1 MDSLFSNSKQVPLAH
16 LVRPKT
22 WSEFVGQTKVVS
34 ALRSIT
40 KPTSILFY
48 GPPGTGKTTLA
59 HLLAES
65 WKLEKRYL
73 SCVTSGVKEVREVLE
88 EGKRLGTIVLFL
100 DEIHRFSSSQQD
112 ALLSAVEEGEII
124 LIAATTENP
133 SFRVNKALLS
143 RMLVYRLTTLTEEEE
158 DQIFSACLSKQNT
171 NRTIPE
177 VVKQEL
183 FRRSAG
189 DARKLLGYLE
199 RILSATKE
207 GEEVTEERL
216 SVILGDTLVTY
227 DKNSES
233 HYDIIS
239 AFIKSL
245 RGSDPDAALFYL
257 ALMLEG
263 GEDPLFI
270 ARRLV
275 IFASEDVGNAS
286 VHALPLAIA
295 TWQAVER
302 VGMPEG
308 RIPLGQCTTFLASAP
323 KSNASYVAI
332 NEALAFVKA
341 RNKSFQIPNHL
352 RNAPTATHRNE
363 GAGEGYKYPHDFPG
377 HFLKERYFPES
388 FYPNP
393 PSFYSPSNQGMEK
406 NLKEQ
411 LERLWGERY

>member
-1 MDSLFSNSKQVPLAH
+1 MDSLFSQNKQVPLAH
-16 LVRPKT
+16 ALRPKF
-22 WSEFVGQTKVVS
+22 WSEFVGQAQVVQS
-34 ALRSIT
+34 LRAIT

-48 GPPGTGKTTLA
+48 GPPGSGKTTLA
-59 HLLAES
+59 HLLTQS
-65 WKLEKRYL
+65 WSLEKRYL
-73 SCVTSGVKEVREVLE
+73 SCVTSGLKEVREVLE
-88 EGKRLGTIVLFL
+88 EAKRRGTIVLFL

-143 RMLVYRLTTLTEEEE
+143 RMLVYRLTTLSEEEE
-158 DQIFSACLSKQNT
+158 NSIFETCLTKLNHKEKF
-171 NRTIPE
+171 PE
-177 VVKQEL
+177 DLKKEL
-183 FRRSAG
+183 FRRSSG

-199 RILSATKE
+199 RILSF
-207 GEEVTEERL
+207 TEDTGSINESKL
-216 SVILGDTLVTY
+216 AEILGENVIFY

-257 ALMLEG
+257 ALMIEG

-323 KSNASYVAI
+323 KSNASYLAI
-332 NEALAFVKA
+332 DKALQLVRERK
-341 RNKSFQIPNHL
+341 REFQIPNHL
-352 RNAPTATHRNE
+352 RNAPTATHKKE
-363 GAGEGYKYPHDFPG
+363 GAGKDYQYPHDFPG
-377 HFLKERYFPES
+377 HFLKERYFPTD
-388 FYPNP
+388 FYPDIP
-393 PSFYSPSNQGMEK
+393 QFYHPTNQGMEK

-411 LERLWGERY
+411 LERLWGDRY

>member
-1 MDSLFSNSKQVPLAH
+1 MDSLFSQNKQVPLAH
-16 LVRPKT
+16 AVRPKN
-22 WSEFVGQTKVVS
+22 WSEFVGQTQVVQS
-34 ALRSIT
+34 LKSIP

-48 GPPGTGKTTLA
+48 GPPGSGKTTLA
-59 HLLAES
+59 HLLTQS
-65 WKLEKRYL
+65 WSLEKRYL
-73 SCVTSGVKEVREVLE
+73 SCVTSGLKEVREVLDE
-88 EGKRLGTIVLFL
+88 AKRRGTIVLFL

-143 RMLVYRLTTLTEEEE
+143 RMLVYRLTSLSEAEENYIFESCLTKLNHKQTFPE
-158 DQIFSACLSKQNT
+158 DLK
-171 NRTIPE
+171 
-177 VVKQEL
+177 KEL
-183 FRRSAG
+183 FRRSSG

-199 RILSATKE
+199 RILNATND
-207 GEEVTEERL
+207 TEKITESKL
-216 SVILGDTLVTY
+216 AEILGENVIFY

-245 RGSDPDAALFYL
+245 RGSDPDAAIFYL
-257 ALMLEG
+257 ALMIEG

-275 IFASEDVGNAS
+275 IFASEDIGNAS

-308 RIPLGQCTTFLASAP
+308 RIPLSQCTTFLASAP
-323 KSNASYVAI
+323 KSNASYLAI
-332 NEALAFVKA
+332 DKALQMVRERK
-341 RNKSFQIPNHL
+341 REFQIPNHL
-352 RNAPTATHRNE
+352 RNAPTATHKNE
-363 GAGEGYKYPHDFPG
+363 GAGKDYQYPHDFPD
-377 HFLKERYFPES
+377 HFVREKYFPDS

-393 PSFYSPSNQGMEK
+393 PEFYEPTNQGMEK
-406 NLKEQ
+406 NLKDQ
-411 LERLWGERY
+411 LRKHWGDKK

>member
-1 MDSLFSNSKQVPLAH
+1 MPLAH
-16 LVRPKT
+16 LVRPKD
-22 WSEFVGQTKVVS
+22 WSEFVGQAKVVS

-59 HLLAES
+59 YLLAES

-158 DQIFSACLSKQNT
+158 NQIFTSCLEKQNAK
-171 NRTIPE
+171 RLIPE
-177 VVKQEL
+177 EVKGEL

-207 GEEVTEERL
+207 GEEIPIEKLGE
-216 SVILGDTLVTY
+216 ILGDTLVIY

-286 VHALPLAIA
+286 VHALPLAVS

-332 NEALAFVKA
+332 NEALAFVKS
-341 RNKSFQIPNHL
+341 RNRSFQIPNHL
-352 RNAPTATHRNE
+352 RNAPTATHKKE
-363 GAGEGYKYPHDFPG
+363 GAGQGYQYPHEFPG
-377 HFLKERYFPES
+377 HFLKERYFPDS

-393 PSFYSPSNQGMEK
+393 PKFYDPTNQGMEK

-411 LERLWGERY
+411 LERLWGDRY